1 MKRKLIV
8 GIILII
14 FSFLILLNFY
24 NVKAYSGE
32 LDPES
37 YITLPSRIWLNNGI
51 GTATI
56 HLSSSASDYSISYQK
71 IDIDQSTCDTIQ
83 SKGKELTDYIEEVN
97 NTLKE
102 KEANINTLQTEYL
115 NLRDD
120 ETATDTEIE
129 EAYNKY
135 NVAYQE
141 YQQFLNTANTNID
154 TLNNEFYELIPNY
167 TSSWENTTN
176 SSNNI
181 QLDFSDYT
189 GTVYFILWVKITNG
203 TNTYYDMNVYS
214 SIVEEEETVTINK
227 SSASIKIDETLQLTA
242 NSSTNSDIT
251 WTSSNPSV
259 ATVTSGGLVKGIKEG
274 STVITAKGDT
284 ETASCTVTVTSKVT
298 TETPDEDEETYG
310 EWTDFSNAKFELK
323 KEGISGARIE
333 ISNVTGNENSSYYI
347 LINSNND
354 KPNITNNNFD
364 EKILLTYERDEK
376 MFKTMEFSK
385 VARYVELNQDI
396 YISIVEKQISNE
408 KIVIYGKKL
417 ERFSEPKYS
426 DAFQHTFMTHGAD
439 QIVTA
444 FTHVEENNRKI
455 QIKVGRITD
464 KTILQK
470 IKNQDSSGFANLLSF
485 AKSKNGIYNKTV
497 DADKDDW
504 YAIEYNAGVGTTNNN
519 SVINLSGLKDE
530 EYYFLYIKTD
540 DENGKYI
547 SNEAVTLAQAGV
559 DSKGWGLFFYGS
571 ADFEWEDW
579 ENVSKDESVAPGV
592 LPQTGSNVL
601 VWIALGIFLVGGGT
615 FSYIQYRKNK
625 WVEKI

>member
-364 EKILLTYERDEK
+364 EKIL
-376 MFKTMEFSK
+376 
-385 VARYVELNQDI
+385 
-396 YISIVEKQISNE
+396 YID
-408 KIVIYGKKL
+408 Y
-417 ERFSEPKYS
+417 
-426 DAFQHTFMTHGAD
+426 
-439 QIVTA
+439 
-444 FTHVEENNRKI
+444 
-455 QIKVGRITD
+455 
-464 KTILQK
+464 
-470 IKNQDSSGFANLLSF
+470 
-485 AKSKNGIYNKTV
+485 
-497 DADKDDW
+497 
-504 YAIEYNAGVGTTNNN
+504 
-519 SVINLSGLKDE
+519 
-530 EYYFLYIKTD
+530 
-540 DENGKYI
+540 
-547 SNEAVTLAQAGV
+547 
-559 DSKGWGLFFYGS
+559 
-571 ADFEWEDW
+571 
-579 ENVSKDESVAPGV
+579 
-592 LPQTGSNVL
+592 
-601 VWIALGIFLVGGGT
+601 
-615 FSYIQYRKNK
+615 
-625 WVEKI
+625 